1 MPAAEILVGTAAAVA
16 GRPQRLAPRARGLS
30 ASALAEDFIL
40 GLSIVVPLAF
50 AWGLAGLPWTP
61 ISMPALALGTALILR
76 RALPERLVTAPV
88 RSSPRGL
95 DRAAELL
102 LAVCALIAVWKWL
115 RTPIWSWDHFAI
127 WGLKARRIVVD
138 GTLDLSFLGLR
149 TYAFSNPHYPI
160 GLPVAW
166 RFLSPSTPS
175 ASDFRL
181 VHALFAA
188 ALLAATHAAARRLG
202 ASRTAAALLA
212 AALCAS
218 PLFWDT
224 EALGIA
230 DLPLAAV
237 AVAALLLALDARED
251 VGFPAWPAGL
261 ALGFLSWV
269 KLEGVPLGAL
279 LAAACALGLSGKK
292 RLALVAP
299 WALSTAAALA
309 TRRWLLPAD
318 GSFLQGDWTARLA
331 ERVRDPLPLFA
342 AMLRD
347 LGGPEWLG
355 LWFLFAAAAFA
366 SLFLPARP
374 ARRLSAV
381 VLSQFLV
388 YAFIYFGTYLNP
400 AEHVH
405 SSFHRLAAALL
416 PLASA
421 RNGRGLRQ
429 RRGSPQPSRCR
440 PKSSGKHSKPRSS
453 VPSFLCVGS
462 PKLG

>member
-1 MPAAEILVGTAAAVA
+1 MPAAEILVGTTAAVLA
-16 GRPQRLAPRARGLS
+16 GRSALPRGRGLS
-30 ASALAEDFIL
+30 AAVLAGDLIL

-61 ISMPALALGTALILR
+61 ISMPALALGMALILR
-76 RALPERLVTAPV
+76 RALPVRRVRAPAHL
-88 RSSPRGL
+88 RPRGL

-102 LAVCALIAVWKWL
+102 LAVCALIAAWKWL
-115 RTPIWSWDHFAI
+115 RTPLWCWDHFII
-127 WGLKARRIVVD
+127 WGLKARRMVID

-149 TYAFSNPHYPI
+149 TYAASNPHYPI

-166 RFLSPSTPS
+166 RFLSPSSLPV
-175 ASDFRL
+175 SDSRL
-181 VHALFAA
+181 IHALFAA
-188 ALLAATHAAARRLG
+188 ALLAVTHAAARRLG

-224 EALGIA
+224 EAVGIA

-279 LAAACALGLSGKK
+279 LAAACALSLSGKW
-292 RLALVAP
+292 RLALLAP

-318 GSFLQGDWTARLA
+318 GSFLQGDWQARLS
-331 ERVRDPLPLFA
+331 ERVRDPLALIG

-347 LGGPEWLG
+347 LAGPEWLG
-355 LWFLFAAAAFA
+355 LWFLFAAAALA

-381 VLSQFLV
+381 VVSQFLA
-388 YAFIYFGTYLNP
+388 YAFIYFGTYLDP
-400 AEHVH
+400 ASHVH

-416 PLASA
+416 PLALLAMAGISA
-421 RNGRGLRQ
+421 ASRK
-429 RRGSPQPSRCR
+429 SPP
-440 PKSSGKHSKPRSS
+440 
-453 VPSFLCVGS
+453 
-462 PKLG
+462 

>member
-1 MPAAEILVGTAAAVA
+1 MPAAEILVGAAAAVLA
-16 GRPQRLAPRARGLS
+16 GRSALPRARRFS
-30 ASALAEDFIL
+30 VSALAQDFIF

-76 RALPERLVTAPV
+76 RALPERQVTAPV

-95 DRAAELL
+95 DRAALLL
-102 LAVCALIAVWKWL
+102 LAVCALIVVWKWL

-149 TYAFSNPHYPI
+149 TFAVSNPHYPV

-188 ALLAATHAAARRLG
+188 VLLAATHAAARRLG
-202 ASRTAAALLA
+202 SSRIAAALLA

-237 AVAALLLALDARED
+237 ALASLLLALDARED
-251 VGFPAWPAGL
+251 VRFPAWPAGL

-292 RLALVAP
+292 RLALVVP

-309 TRRWLLPAD
+309 TRRWLLPAE

-331 ERVRDPLPLFA
+331 ERIRDPLPLLA
-342 AMLRD
+342 AMLRE

-366 SLFLPARP
+366 SLFLPAQP
-374 ARRLSAV
+374 ARRLAAV

-388 YAFIYFGTYLNP
+388 YALIYFGTYLDP
-400 AEHVH
+400 AQHVH

-416 PLASA
+416 PFAVLALAGVSGALERSA
-421 RNGRGLRQ
+421 
-429 RRGSPQPSRCR
+429 PQPQ
-440 PKSSGKHSKPRSS
+440 PPEPR
-453 VPSFLCVGS
+453 
-462 PKLG
+462 

>member
-1 MPAAEILVGTAAAVA
+1 MPAAEILIGAAAAVLA
-16 GRPQRLAPRARGLS
+16 GHSALPRARGFHV
-30 ASALAEDFIL
+30 AALARDFIL

-61 ISMPALALGTALILR
+61 TSMPALALGSALVLR
-76 RALPERLVTAPV
+76 RILPERLVPARE

-102 LAVCALIAVWKWL
+102 LAVCALVAIWKWL
-115 RTPIWSWDHFAI
+115 RTPIWCWDHFAI
-127 WGLKARRIVVD
+127 WGVKARRIVVD

-149 TYAFSNPHYPI
+149 TYAVSNPHYPI

-175 ASDFRL
+175 ASDFGL

-202 ASRTAAALLA
+202 ASRIAAALLA

-230 DLPLAAV
+230 DMPLAAV
-237 AVAALLLALDARED
+237 AVAAFLLALDARED

-261 ALGFLSWV
+261 ALGFLSWI

-279 LAAACALGLSGKK
+279 LAAACTLGLSGKK
-292 RLALVAP
+292 RLALAAP
-299 WALSTAAALA
+299 WALSTVAALA
-309 TRRWLLPAD
+309 TRRWLLPAE

-331 ERVRDPLPLFA
+331 ERVRDPLPLFT

-347 LGGPEWLG
+347 LAGPEWLG
-355 LWFLFAAAAFA
+355 LWFLFAAAALA

-381 VLSQFLV
+381 VVSQFLV
-388 YAFIYFGTYLNP
+388 YAFIYLGTYLDP
-400 AEHVH
+400 AGHVH
-405 SSFHRLAAALL
+405 SSLHRLGAALL
-416 PLASA
+416 PVALLAMAGVSGA
-421 RNGRGLRQ
+421 SRK
-429 RRGSPQPSRCR
+429 SPP
-440 PKSSGKHSKPRSS
+440 
-453 VPSFLCVGS
+453 
-462 PKLG
+462 

>member
-1 MPAAEILVGTAAAVA
+1 MPAAEILVGTAAAVVA
-16 GRPQRLAPRARGLS
+16 GRSALPRGRGFS
-30 ASALAEDFIL
+30 AAVLAEDFIL
-40 GLSIVVPLAF
+40 GLSIVVPLVF

-61 ISMPALALGTALILR
+61 ISMPALALGTALVLR
-76 RALPERLVTAPV
+76 RALPERPVTANV
-88 RSSPRGL
+88 RSSPRRL

-102 LAVCALIAVWKWL
+102 LAVCALLAVWKWV
-115 RTPIWSWDHFAI
+115 RTPLWSWDHFAI

-138 GTLDLSFLGLR
+138 GTLDLSFLSLR
-149 TYAFSNPHYPI
+149 TYAVSNPHYPI

-175 ASDFRL
+175 ASDFRV
-181 VHALFAA
+181 VHALFAS

-212 AALCAS
+212 SALCAS

-224 EALGIA
+224 EVLGIA

-251 VGFPAWPAGL
+251 GVGFPVWPAGL

-269 KLEGVPLGAL
+269 KLEGAPLGTL
-279 LAAACALGLSGKK
+279 LAAACALKLTGQR

-309 TRRWLLPAD
+309 LRRWLLPAD
-318 GSFLQGDWTARLA
+318 GSFLQGDWTARFA

-342 AMLRD
+342 AMLRE

-355 LWFLFAAAAFA
+355 LWFLFGAAAFA
-366 SLFLPARP
+366 SLFLPAPP
-374 ARRLSAV
+374 ACRLSAV
-381 VLSQFLV
+381 VLGQFLV

-416 PLASA
+416 PLGLLAMAGVSAASRKSPTLA
-421 RNGRGLRQ
+421 FRPDVVGEAFEP
-429 RRGSPQPSRCR
+429 RR
-440 PKSSGKHSKPRSS
+440 S
-453 VPSFLCVGS
+453 VLSFLRVGS
-462 PKLG
+462 RKPG